1 VSVPKGKEPQV
12 ADNLKDE
19 IETKVDDIADIIK
32 KQHAEIET
40 AGQQRHNWKAK
51 LNKFMKHRLVIRP
64 QATWPWYG
72 AANLGLPLQ
81 DSLIRQMKPEEINCS
96 YNVSPICELE
106 VSNDRP
112 DLFDV
117 AERATWSFDWLCKER
132 MDLFTP
138 LNCIFDSKYQNGWG
152 IAKVIYTKKYEA
164 VKEVIDVD
172 ELQIKIEKQ
181 LKDPSYADVLTNPA
195 RVNDLS
201 AVIESQYDL
210 DREDEEDNKKLIDI
224 IARLYKG
231 DKIIKFMNQQL
242 IYDAPEVIYIDP
254 FDLIV
259 PADTLGGFDL
269 EKAPWIDHVIW
280 KSPAELLANGL
291 RGKYDLEVVES
302 ILKKNGI
309 TDADI
314 QKYKYNSN
322 TTKKE
327 ETRDFLRNQQEGLLD
342 TGKSNLIKIHEV
354 YMRYDEDGDG
364 IEERHVMNY
373 ADCDQTK
380 ALRFIHY
387 PYKMRKWPFVL
398 FPFEIRD
405 GRYYSPRG
413 VVEMTDNIAQAI
425 NLQHNMKLN
434 RDVISSTPTLIYVPG
449 TVNPLN
455 FKYIP
460 GQPVPVKEKGAA
472 EWMTA
477 PNTSGTFVE
486 EEQNLIG
493 WTDKIAMQND
503 YQAIAPGRKTAKEI
517 AYAESS
523 RMGVR
528 ELDLQLS
535 KMAMRELFERIFSLW
550 IQYGPE
556 EFISYIDNDGKYQI
570 LKKTDLMQN
579 YQFTP
584 NGTYGQNM
592 SSTIAKQQKQRNFEL
607 LREDPNMFINKKE
620 VYKEFFNSLDPRLSK
635 RIIYSDQEVQKMQQ
649 EQQKQQ
655 MLMAQMGGKG
665 QDKRGLQQMGG
676 NRMPPGR

>member
-1 VSVPKGKEPQV
+1 
-12 ADNLKDE
+12 
-19 IETKVDDIADIIK
+19 
-32 KQHAEIET
+32 
-40 AGQQRHNWKAK
+40 
-51 LNKFMKHRLVIRP
+51 
-64 QATWPWYG
+64 
-72 AANLGLPLQ
+72 
-81 DSLIRQMKPEEINCS
+81 
-96 YNVSPICELE
+96 
-106 VSNDRP
+106 
-112 DLFDV
+112 
-117 AERATWSFDWLCKER
+117 
-132 MDLFTP
+132 
-138 LNCIFDSKYQNGWG
+138 
-152 IAKVIYTKKYEA
+152 
-164 VKEVIDVD
+164 
-172 ELQIKIEKQ
+172 
-181 LKDPSYADVLTNPA
+181 
-195 RVNDLS
+195 
-201 AVIESQYDL
+201 
-210 DREDEEDNKKLIDI
+210 
-224 IARLYKG
+224 
-231 DKIIKFMNQQL
+231 
-242 IYDAPEVIYIDP
+242 
-254 FDLIV
+254 
-259 PADTLGGFDL
+259 
-269 EKAPWIDHVIW
+269 
-280 KSPAELLANGL
+280 
-291 RGKYDLEVVES
+291 
-302 ILKKNGI
+302 
-309 TDADI
+309 
-314 QKYKYNSN
+314 
-322 TTKKE
+322 
-327 ETRDFLRNQQEGLLD
+327 
-342 TGKSNLIKIHEV
+342 
-354 YMRYDEDGDG
+354 
-364 IEERHVMNY
+364 
-373 ADCDQTK
+373 
-380 ALRFIHY
+380 
-387 PYKMRKWPFVL
+387 
-398 FPFEIRD
+398 
-405 GRYYSPRG
+405 
-413 VVEMTDNIAQAI
+413 
-425 NLQHNMKLN
+425 
-434 RDVISSTPTLIYVPG
+434 LIYVPG